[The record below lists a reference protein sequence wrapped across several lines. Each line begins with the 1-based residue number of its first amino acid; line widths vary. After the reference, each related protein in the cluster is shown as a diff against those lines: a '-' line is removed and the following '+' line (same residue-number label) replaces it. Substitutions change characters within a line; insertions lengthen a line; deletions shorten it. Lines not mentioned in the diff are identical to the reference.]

1 MSSMSNTARDTVKDA
16 KDAVKESA
24 KAASARERRHQG

>member
-1 MSSMSNTARDTVKDA
+1 MSTTPSSMSSLARDTIKDAKDA

-24 KAASARERRHQG
+24 A